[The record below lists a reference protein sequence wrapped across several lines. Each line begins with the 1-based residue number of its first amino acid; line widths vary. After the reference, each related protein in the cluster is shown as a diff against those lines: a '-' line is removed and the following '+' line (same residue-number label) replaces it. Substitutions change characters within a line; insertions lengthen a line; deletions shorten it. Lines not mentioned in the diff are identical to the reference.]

1 MEASFSV
8 PVCKVCCEAALW
20 IDVESL
26 NTTDING
33 ACPGAEVDDGF
44 NVNVFVLKR
53 LFVLS
58 GGSVKLRAFF

>member
-1 MEASFSV
+1 M
-8 PVCKVCCEAALW
+8 
-20 IDVESL
+20 ESL